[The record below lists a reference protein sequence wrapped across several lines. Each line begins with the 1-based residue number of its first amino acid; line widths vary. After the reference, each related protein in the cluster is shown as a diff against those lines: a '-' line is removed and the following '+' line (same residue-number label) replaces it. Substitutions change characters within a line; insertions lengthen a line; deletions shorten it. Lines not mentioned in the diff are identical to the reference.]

1 MNGGDSLPMQADLD
15 TFKAEII
22 REMRNEISKAKQEI
36 IDGMFIRCIYCDFC
50 LVLFIHPGT
59 FSCLSLKLKFI

>member
-36 IDGMFIRCIYCDFC
+36 IDGKFVIFC
-50 LVLFIHPGT
+50 VV
-59 FSCLSLKLKFI
+59 